1 MAKYTVLI
9 TKTVQKQLKKLPDE
23 IAERLEE
30 EMLNLEND
38 PRSRG
43 SRKLKSRDAYRIR
56 IGDFRFIYFIDDKLL
71 MVTVIKVGHRKD
83 IYR

>member
-43 SRKLKSRDAYRIR
+43 SRKLKIRDA
-56 IGDFRFIYFIDDKLL
+56 
-71 MVTVIKVGHRKD
+71 
-83 IYR
+83 